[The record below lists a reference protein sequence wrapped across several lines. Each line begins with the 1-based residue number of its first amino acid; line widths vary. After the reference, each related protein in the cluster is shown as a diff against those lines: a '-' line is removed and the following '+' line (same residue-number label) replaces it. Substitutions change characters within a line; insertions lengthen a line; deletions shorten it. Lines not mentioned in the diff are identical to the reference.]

1 MIANTPANP
10 GQNTAIEAA
19 CTDQRDVL
27 HAAKTLVAAFAS
39 NDSAAYFAAF
49 SEDASFVFHSCAT
62 VLATLDD
69 YRQLWA
75 SWQAEGFVVL
85 ACTSSK
91 PLLTLQGDS
100 AIFVHEVN
108 TRLRIA
114 GEELHSQERETIV
127 FRRQPDSHQWLACHE
142 HLSLLPS
149 G

>member
-1 MIANTPANP
+1 MIANTTANP
-10 GQNTAIEAA
+10 GQNAA
-19 CTDQRDVL
+19 MQVECADHRDVL
-27 HAAKTLVAAFAS
+27 QAAATLVEAFAS

-62 VLATLDD
+62 VLVGLDA

-100 AIFVHEVN
+100 AVFVHEVS

-114 GEELHSQERETIV
+114 GAELHSQERETIV
-127 FRRQPDSHQWLACHE
+127 FRRQPGSRQWLACHE